1 MDSLTSLVA
10 FVKTAD
16 ALSFVNA
23 GQAMGISA
31 SAVGKNVAK
40 LEAALQVRLFHRST
54 RKVSLTPEGALFY
67 ERCKRALDELEDAR
81 ALLSQAARTPQGRLK
96 VSLPTIG
103 YRFLLPH
110 LAPFRQLYPEIE
122 LELDF
127 NDELV
132 DVIDT
137 GFDVVIRSGGLA
149 DNKLMARRLG
159 PFRFVLCAAPGY
171 LQRRGHPTALAD
183 LERHDCL
190 RYRFVT
196 TGKIMDWSLSA
207 DPLLS
212 RLHLPNTLVLNNM
225 EAILMA
231 AEDGHGIAFMPDF
244 LVREA
249 LAAGR
254 LETLLEAYTQDEGQ
268 FWALW
273 PSNRHLSPKVRVF
286 VDFIEQRLF
295 KAAIRANPTP
305 AAT

>member
-40 LEAALQVRLFHRST
+40 LEASLQVRLFHRST

-110 LAPFRQLYPEIE
+110 LALFRQHYPEIE

-132 DVIDT
+132 DVIDA

-159 PFRFVLCAAPGY
+159 PFRFVLCAAPDY
-171 LQRRGHPTALAD
+171 LQRRGHPIVLAD

-212 RLHLPNTLVLNNM
+212 RLHLPTTLVLNNM

-231 AEDGHGIAFMPDF
+231 AQDGHGIAFMPDF

-254 LETLLEAYTQDEGQ
+254 LETLLDAYTQDEGQ

-273 PSNRHLSPKVRVF
+273 PSSRHLSPKVRVF

-295 KAAIRANPTP
+295 KAAIRVNPTP